1 MGLEV
6 YEAARKKGG
15 FLLVEKAGHGDIAEV
30 AGEEYW
36 KWLTTALETQK

>member
-6 YEAARKKGG
+6 HTAAKRKGP
-15 FLLVEKAGHGDIAEV
+15 LLVVDAAGHNDIAEV

-36 KWLTTALETQK
+36 AWIAAALR